1 MNLDDAIII
10 ETFPNRISAEM
21 AAGLLESE
29 GIEAMVLA
37 DDAGGAYPMLQYIRG
52 VRLLVAP
59 EDEAEAREI
68 LQAME
73 TGEVPEEE
81 WNTSTAAT
89 IIPFQKK
96 NLESA
101 KKTWEQAMDIPQV
114 IKEMAREAKIAARKL
129 RALDR
134 GVKDRVILRVAEL
147 LKEQQA
153 RIQAENRRDVAAA
166 QEQGMAAAF
175 VDRLTLSDKVMAS
188 MIKGLQE
195 VAALPDPVGAVTGMW
210 VRPNGLKVG
219 RQRIPLG
226 VIGFIYESRPNV
238 TVDAAA
244 LCFKS
249 GNAVILKGGKEA
261 LHSNLALAGL
271 MQEALAEAGVP
282 AAAVQV
288 IPSVA
293 REATLELLKQDELVD
308 LIIPRGG
315 EGLIRFV
322 AEHSRIP
329 VLKHY
334 KGVCHIFVD
343 AGADLDLAEIVCFN
357 AKVQR
362 PGVCNAMETLLV
374 HEAAA
379 EKFIPR
385 MFQRFRQ
392 AGVELRGCP
401 RTREIDPETIPAQEE
416 DWGAE
421 FLDLILA
428 VQVVPDLDAA
438 LAHIARYSSNHTEA
452 IITRDYDRSQRFLK
466 EVDSSV
472 VLVNASTRFND
483 GGELGLGAEIG
494 INTSKL
500 HAFGPMGLEELT
512 TTKFIVYGNGQIRG

>member
-1 MNLDDAIII
+1 
-10 ETFPNRISAEM
+10 
-21 AAGLLESE
+21 
-29 GIEAMVLA
+29 
-37 DDAGGAYPMLQYIRG
+37 
-52 VRLLVAP
+52 
-59 EDEAEAREI
+59 
-68 LQAME
+68 
-73 TGEVPEEE
+73 
-81 WNTSTAAT
+81 
-89 IIPFQKK
+89 
-96 NLESA
+96 
-101 KKTWEQAMDIPQV
+101 MDIPAMVQQMA
-114 IKEMAREAKIAARKL
+114 KEARDAARQL
-129 RALDR
+129 GALSR

-147 LKEQQA
+147 LGERQSQ
-153 RIQAENRRDVAAA
+153 IQAANRQDVETA
-166 QEQGMAAAF
+166 QAQGHAAAF
-175 VDRLTLSDKVMAS
+175 LDRLTLTDKVFAA
-188 MIKGLQE
+188 MIKGLKE

-244 LCFKS
+244 LCLKS

-261 LHSNLALAGL
+261 LESNLALARV
-271 MQEALAEAGVP
+271 MQEALAEAGAP
-282 AAAVQV
+282 QAAVQV

-293 REATLELLKQDELVD
+293 REATLALLQQDELVD

-343 AGADLDLAEIVCFN
+343 ASADLEMAAEVCFN

-362 PGVCNAMETLLV
+362 PGVCNAMETMLV
-374 HEAAA
+374 HEAVAP
-379 EKFIPR
+379 EFLPR
-385 MFQRFRQ
+385 MFARFRQ
-392 AGVELRGCP
+392 AKVELRGCP
-401 RTREIDPETIPAQEE
+401 RTREIYPQVIPAQAE

-428 VQVVPDLDAA
+428 VRVVPDLDAA
-438 LAHIARYSSNHTEA
+438 LDHIARYSSNHTEA
-452 IITRDYDRSQRFLK
+452 IITRDYARAQRFLT

-512 TTKFIVYGNGQIRG
+512 TTKFIVYGDGQVRT